1 MIHFY
6 GNPSQYLYAV
16 HTKKPIS
23 HEDDLKLQW
32 LFAGAPKLETNALSG
47 FFTGPRATTITPWST
62 NAVEITQNMEIK
74 GILRIE
80 EFHSCELDTDF
91 DTMLLQKFDG
101 LDQSQ
106 FDVHVKPEEVLEI
119 DDIAAYN
126 MQEGLSLNDNEI
138 DYLIA
143 LSEKLDRKLTD
154 SEVFGFSQVNSE
166 HCRHKIFNGTF
177 IIDGEEM

>member
-6 GNPSQYLYAV
+6 GNPSQSVYAV
-16 HTKKPIS
+16 QTQAPIAP
-23 HEDDLKLQW
+23 EDDLKLQW
-32 LFAGAPKLETNALSG
+32 LFADAPKLKADSLSG
-47 FFTGPRATTITPWST
+47 FFTGHRATTITPWST
-62 NAVEITQNMEIK
+62 NAVEITQNMEVK

-80 EFHSCELDTDF
+80 EFHACTAEADF
-91 DTMLLQKFDG
+91 DKMLLQKFDG

-106 FDVHVKPEEVLEI
+106 FDVHVKPEEVQEI

-143 LSEKLDRKLTD
+143 LSET
-154 SEVFGFSQVNSE
+154 EN
-166 HCRHKIFNGTF
+166 
-177 IIDGEEM
+177 